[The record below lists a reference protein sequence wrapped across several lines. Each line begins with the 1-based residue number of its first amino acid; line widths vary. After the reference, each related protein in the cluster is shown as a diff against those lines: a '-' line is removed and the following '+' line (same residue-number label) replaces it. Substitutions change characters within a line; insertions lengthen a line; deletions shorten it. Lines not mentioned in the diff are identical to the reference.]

1 MACSLT
7 SFTSLLKCDL
17 PMSHDELL
25 YHRSKIEL
33 KDGGVLVRLVKER
46 ERELSAG
53 VKPEQTLLTR
63 DLGEIVKN

>member
-1 MACSLT
+1 
-7 SFTSLLKCDL
+7 
-17 PMSHDELL
+17 MSHDELL